1 MARRSLSLLLFAL
14 ATSTAFAA
22 IGCRSTPDPIAFNN
36 HVFYQYDDPNADIN
50 EFEKRYPPLDLVEKE
65 PFPEYIGVSVLKGA
79 VHLSRPKNWVLSYA
93 SNKPMERFVQY
104 VSPNEYL
111 FSIYER
117 VDSPEDLWR
126 DVMSR
131 YEDDTK
137 AAGGEILSKR
147 VPVSTWDAQGRAY
160 VVKRGIKAAKQ
171 PFIGMSRETL
181 ARSDR
186 RVVLIQIVH
195 QTGTLMP
202 LTGEAYRV
210 MQTLSLD

>member
-14 ATSTAFAA
+14 AASTAFAA
-22 IGCRSTPDPIAFNN
+22 AGCRSTPDPIAFNN
-36 HVFYQYDDPNADIN
+36 RVFYQYDDPNADIN
-50 EFEKRYPPLDLVEKE
+50 EFEQRYPPLDLAEKE
-65 PFPEYIGVSVLKGA
+65 PFPEYIGVTLLKGA
-79 VHLSRPKNWVLSYA
+79 VHLSRPKDWVLSYA
-93 SNKPMERFVQY
+93 SNKPTERFVQY

-126 DVMSR
+126 DVMGR

-181 ARSDR
+181 ARSDH

-195 QTGTLMP
+195 QTGTLQP

-210 MQTLSLD
+210 MQTLSLQ

>member
-1 MARRSLSLLLFAL
+1 LLFG
-14 ATSTAFAA
+14 FAA
-22 IGCRSTPDPIAFNN
+22 CTASGAAGCRSAPDPIAFNN
-36 HVFYQYDDPNADIN
+36 RVFYQYDDPNAAIN
-50 EFEKRYPPLDLVEKE
+50 EFEERYPPLDLAEKD
-65 PFPEYIGVSVLKGA
+65 PFPEYVGVTLLKGA
-79 VHLSRPKNWVLSYA
+79 VHLSRPKNWVLAYA
-93 SNKPMERFVQY
+93 SNKPTERFVQY

-195 QTGTLMP
+195 QTGTLRP
-202 LTGEAYRV
+202 LAGEAYRV
-210 MQTLSLD
+210 LQTLSLD